1 MSLDVGDPAFEQL
14 VESGQRFKFGKNWR
28 AFLRG
33 LNEGRIVEAERSLK
47 DMLGVADLAGTTF
60 LDIGS
65 GSGLFSLAA
74 RRLGARV
81 HSFDFDPDSVACTRA
96 LRENFFPDDPQWT
109 VERGSALDPAYLA
122 SLGTFDVVYA
132 WGVLHHT
139 GEMWSAIDNATHR
152 VRPGGSLF
160 LMIYRDW
167 GLKSRIWLRIKRTYC
182 SGAVGRWAVLAL
194 FIPYYVV
201 RGVIEDVVRLR
212 NPWARY
218 REYQRNRGMSKFHDW
233 IDWLGGYPYEFATIE
248 QVEAFCEQRGLVI
261 TRQEGEEYVFR
272 RPES

>member
-1 MSLDVGDPAFEQL
+1 MSFDVRDAAFEQL
-14 VESGQRFKFGKNWR
+14 VASGQRFKFGKNWS
-28 AFLRG
+28 AFLRN
-33 LNEGRIVEAERSLK
+33 LNDGRIAEAERSLK
-47 DMLGVADLAGTTF
+47 DMLGVDDLAGRTF

-81 HSFDFDPDSVACTRA
+81 HSFDFDPDSVACTRT
-96 LRENFFPDDPQWT
+96 LRERYFPNDPQWT

-139 GEMWSAIDNATHR
+139 GEMWPAIDNATQR
-152 VRPGGSLF
+152 VRPDGRLF

-167 GLKSRIWLRIKRTYC
+167 GLKSQIWLRIKRLYC
-182 SGAVGRWAVLAL
+182 SGALGRWVVLAL
-194 FIPYYVV
+194 FIPYYII
-201 RGVIEDVVRLR
+201 RGVLEDIFRLR
-212 NPWARY
+212 NPLTRY

-233 IDWLGGYPYEFATIE
+233 IDWLGGYPYEFATVD
-248 QVEAFCEQRGLVI
+248 QVQAFCAQRGLVI
-261 TRQEGEEYVFR
+261 IRQEGEEYVFR
-272 RPES
+272 RSAG